1 MSVASAP
8 FAVKRSFGWS
18 IAISILM
25 IVAGFL
31 AIVVP
36 PAAGIAVD
44 IVVGWLL
51 LFSAGAHFAYAWH
64 IRKSKGA
71 LWEVL
76 LGILYAFVG
85 ILLLLNPLVGLVSV
99 TLALAAY
106 LLVDGILELILS
118 YRLRPAPG
126 TGWLLFDGI
135 VTLIL
140 AFMIWRTWPVSSE
153 WAIGIL
159 VGISMLFS
167 GISRLMVSIAA
178 RHLVTELA

>member
-1 MSVASAP
+1 
-8 FAVKRSFGWS
+8 
-18 IAISILM
+18 M
-25 IVAGFL
+25 I
-31 AIVVP
+31 
-36 PAAGIAVD
+36 
-44 IVVGWLL
+44 
-51 LFSAGAHFAYAWH
+51 
-64 IRKSKGA
+64 
-71 LWEVL
+71 
-76 LGILYAFVG
+76 YAFVG
-85 ILLLLNPLVGLVSV
+85 ILLLLNPLVGLVSL

-106 LLVDGILELILS
+106 LLVEGILELILS